1 MIFMEP
7 ESTAESLAVMKNV
20 AQTLIIE
27 NSLACR
33 AKAQA
38 LRDSV
43 DRAHSPDVVE
53 KIRAAAQQWDDLAAD
68 YETSILKCVS

>member
-1 MIFMEP
+1 MEH
-7 ESTAESLAVMKNV
+7 ESILEYLAVVKNV
-20 AQTLIIE
+20 SQTHMID

-33 AKAQA
+33 ARAKA

-43 DRAHSPDVVE
+43 DRAHSPEVVE

-68 YETSILKCVS
+68 YESSILKCVS